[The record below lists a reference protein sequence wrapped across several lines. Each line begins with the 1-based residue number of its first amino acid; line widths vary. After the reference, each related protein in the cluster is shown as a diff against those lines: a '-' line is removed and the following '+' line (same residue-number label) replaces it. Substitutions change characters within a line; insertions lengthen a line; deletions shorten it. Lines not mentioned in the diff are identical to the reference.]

1 LVRTKEIIAFANELK
16 RVYGKD
22 PFKIAERYGYKVAF
36 WDYKIKDFTAM
47 IIKSDIH
54 APIISINN
62 KYSETGKMVLCA
74 HELGHVFLHE
84 GINHFKV
91 TKENINSSVE
101 YEANLFAVALL
112 FEQSELSMRIDK
124 MSNSTLKILL
134 DYNI

>member
-1 LVRTKEIIAFANELK
+1 MRTKEIIAFANELK
-16 RVYGKD
+16 RKYGKD
-22 PFKIAERYGYKVAF
+22 PFKIAEHYGFKVSF
-36 WDYKIKDFTAM
+36 WDYKKKDFTAQ
-47 IIKSDIH
+47 IFKTGKNI
-54 APIISINN
+54 PIISINN
-62 KYSETGKMVLCA
+62 RYSETGKMVLCA
-74 HELGHVFLHE
+74 HELGHAFLHE

-112 FEQSELSMRIDK
+112 FEQRDLSMQMDK